1 MTIQLQDAAQLLKE
15 RFGDRLEAGREEGRD
30 LMAEALQERM
40 GLSEEEAKEAV
51 AALEKANTIR
61 WRGQEELG
69 SPTPAVTPFADVT
82 GGASSAG
89 PTTSA
94 AVPLVEGYW
103 QL

>member
-1 MTIQLQDAAQLLKE
+1 MTVQLQDAAQLLKE
-15 RFGDRLEAGREEGRD
+15 QFGGRLEAGREEGRD
-30 LMAEALQERM
+30 LMAEALQEKM
-40 GLSEEEAKEAV
+40 GLSQEEARETV
-51 AALEKANTIR
+51 TPLEKANTIR
-61 WRGQEELG
+61 WRGQDEVE

-94 AVPLVEGYW
+94 AVPFVDGYW